1 MHRELE
7 PAIDDV
13 QRCRSASESPQDTTA
28 EALVEAC
35 RLLSSEEPVQTRDLA
50 CAVGLSAS
58 YFQRCFKKHLGVT
71 PQQYRRRILAERGR
85 DALGRVRSVTQSV
98 YEAGYSSSSRFYEGV
113 GQELGMKPSVALAG
127 APGEVIHYALAQCSL
142 GHLVVAWTRRGVCE
156 VGFADSP
163 DELVPQLKR
172 HFPKATLNA
181 SEPTNWVEA
190 VIGAVEMTTSVDI
203 PLDIRGTAFQE
214 RVWRE
219 LRAIPAGE
227 TRTYSEIASALGQ
240 PSAVR
245 AVARACATNSLAVL
259 VPCHRAVRKDGSL
272 AGYRWGVER
281 KHELLLREARKP
293 CGVVGSR

>member
-1 MHRELE
+1 M
-7 PAIDDV
+7 
-13 QRCRSASESPQDTTA
+13 T

-35 RLLSSEEPVQTRDLA
+35 RLLSSEEPVHTRDVA
-50 CAVGLSAS
+50 RAVGLSGS

-85 DALGRVRSVTQSV
+85 EALGAADSVTQSV
-98 YEAGYSSSSRFYEGV
+98 YEAGYSSSSRFYEGL
-113 GQELGMKPSVALAG
+113 GQELGMKPSVARAG
-127 APGEVIHYALAQCSL
+127 GPGEVIHYALAQCSL
-142 GHLVVAWTRRGVCE
+142 GHLVIAWTRRGVCE

-163 DELVPQLKR
+163 GELVPQLKR
-172 HFPKATLNA
+172 HFPKARLDA
-181 SEPTNWVEA
+181 SDQAEWVAA
-190 VIGAVEMTTSVDI
+190 VIGAVEMTSSVDI

-227 TRTYSEIASALGQ
+227 TRTYSQIASALGQ

-281 KHELLLREARKP
+281 KRELLLREARKR
-293 CGVVGSR
+293 SR

>member
-1 MHRELE
+1 M
-7 PAIDDV
+7 
-13 QRCRSASESPQDTTA
+13 T

-35 RLLSSEEPVQTRDLA
+35 RLLSSEALVHTRDVA
-50 CAVGLSAS
+50 CAVGLSSS

-85 DALGRVRSVTQSV
+85 EALGAADSVTQSV
-98 YEAGYSSSSRFYEGV
+98 YEAGYSSSSRFYEGL
-113 GQELGMKPSVALAG
+113 GQELGMKPSVARAG
-127 APGEVIHYALAQCSL
+127 GPGEVILYALAQCSL
-142 GHLVVAWTRRGVCE
+142 GHLVIAWTRRGVCE

-163 DELVPQLKR
+163 GELVPQLKR
-172 HFPKATLNA
+172 HFPKAKLDA
-181 SEPTNWVEA
+181 SDPAEWVEA
-190 VIGAVEMTTSVDI
+190 VIGAVEMTSSVDI

-227 TRTYSEIASALGQ
+227 TRTYSQIASALGQ

-281 KHELLLREARKP
+281 KRELLLREARKR
-293 CGVVGSR
+293 SR

>member
-1 MHRELE
+1 VEKQMHGEIE
-7 PAIDDV
+7 PTIEHGE
-13 QRCRSASESPQDTTA
+13 RRGPASESVQDAMA
-28 EALVEAC
+28 EALVVAC
-35 RLLSSEEPVQTRDLA
+35 SLLSSEEPAHTRDVA
-50 CAVGLSAS
+50 RVVGLSGS

-85 DALGRVRSVTQSV
+85 DALGAADSVTQSV

-113 GQELGMKPSVALAG
+113 GQELGMKPSVARAG
-127 APGEVIHYALAQCSL
+127 GPGEVILYALAQCSL
-142 GHLVVAWTRRGVCE
+142 GHLMIAWTRRGVCE

-163 DELVPQLKR
+163 GELVPQLKR
-172 HFPKATLNA
+172 HFPKAKLDA
-181 SEPTNWVEA
+181 SDPAEWVEA
-190 VIGAVEMTTSVDI
+190 VIGAVEMTSSVDI

-214 RVWRE
+214 RVWQE

-227 TRTYSEIASALGQ
+227 TRTYSEIASVLGQ

-259 VPCHRAVRKDGSL
+259 VPCHRVIRKDGSL

-281 KHELLLREARKP
+281 KRELLRREARKR
-293 CGVVGSR
+293 SR